1 MNVSDRPEGPADE
14 ALSFNDGVE
23 SISNLLSPGTPDPEK
38 AEVDE
43 PDTEEEDVTA
53 EADEPDADAD
63 PEAELSEGD
72 EDPDTVDEDAG
83 PSPYADENLKVRMAD
98 GREITVA
105 ELRTH
110 ADERVKEI
118 QRDSTRKWQEAAE
131 RTKRVEQAE
140 QTIAQNR
147 DFLLAVYERVMPQA
161 PDPSM
166 IDSDPI
172 GYMQAKENYAL
183 EVERFNQLRAMQA
196 QEAQERQAQTQEQVK
211 AQIERERDA
220 LFNAVPEL
228 KAPGKLEAFQSTLV
242 DNAKLYGV
250 TPEEVNSIADHRQLI
265 ILRDAI
271 AYRKLKADAAQKAK
285 AATEGKPKVLVG
297 GKRMDPNTKISR
309 EKQVRSERL
318 RKTGDL
324 DAGIA
329 ALMDLDL

>member
-1 MNVSDRPEGPADE
+1 MIESDRPEGPADE

-23 SISNLLSPGTPDPEK
+23 SISNLLSPGEPDPEK

-43 PDTEEEDVTA
+43 PDTEEEDATAEGDEPEA
-53 EADEPDADAD
+53 EADADI
-63 PEAELSEGD
+63 ELSEGD
-72 EDPDTVDEDAG
+72 EEPDTVDEDAG
-83 PSPYADENLKVRMAD
+83 PSPYADDGLKVRMAD

-105 ELRTH
+105 ELRTY

-131 RTKRVEQAE
+131 RSKRVEQAE

-147 DFLLAVYERVMPQA
+147 DFLLAVYEQVMPQP

-172 GYMQAKENYAL
+172 GYMQAKESYAL
-183 EVERFNQLRAMQA
+183 ELGRFNQLRAMQA
-196 QEAQERQAQTQEQVK
+196 HAEQQRQAQAQEQAK
-211 AQIERERDA
+211 AQLEKERDA

-228 KAPGKLEAFQSTLV
+228 KAPGKLTAFQETLIE
-242 DNAKLYGV
+242 NAKLYGV
-250 TPEEVNSIADHRQLI
+250 TPEEVHSIADHRQLL
-265 ILRDAI
+265 ILNDAI
-271 AYRKLKADAAQKAK
+271 AYRKLKADAAKKAK

-297 GKRMDPNTKISR
+297 GKRMDPNAKISR
-309 EKQVRSERL
+309 ERQTRAERL